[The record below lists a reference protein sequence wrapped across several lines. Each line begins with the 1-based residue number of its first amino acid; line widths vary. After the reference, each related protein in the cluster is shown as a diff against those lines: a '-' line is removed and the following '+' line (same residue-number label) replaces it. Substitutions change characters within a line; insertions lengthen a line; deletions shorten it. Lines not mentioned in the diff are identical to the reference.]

1 MIESMPEASAPAHK
15 ARLHPQSPSG
25 SHTKIWHF
33 KHFRNFENA
42 QAALTYINT
51 PPAQGADEISATIR
65 DDGSVGMF
73 YYV

>member
-1 MIESMPEASAPAHK
+1 MIESMSEESAPAHK
-15 ARLHPQSPSG
+15 ARLHPQALSG
-25 SHTKIWHF
+25 AHTKIWHF
-33 KHFRNFENA
+33 RNFADA
-42 QAALTYINT
+42 QSALSYVNT